1 MGKHFKIQC
10 FNAHYSP
17 YTAYLSSATALR
29 ALLAPG
35 RDYLSIPVPMLQEV
49 PQSLPQHQ
57 MPGVPGDLIPPGVP
71 PQVPTSADS
80 DAPGVDPQ
88 MLVPKVIAQP
98 Q

>member
-1 MGKHFKIQC
+1 MLIIAPTPHISAVLQ
-10 FNAHYSP
+10 
-17 YTAYLSSATALR
+17 LSL
-29 ALLAPG
+29 LLAPG

-80 DAPGVDPQ
+80 DAPGVDPR
-88 MLVPKVIAQP
+88 MLVPKVIAP